1 MPKIPYAVPLAA
13 ALLLAFGAIAP
24 VHAEQSL
31 TMNKPIAP
39 SPEETQKLMAPY
51 RERIDK
57 LDAEIVTLL
66 GKRFDVIR
74 EVAIFKARH
83 GIHPIQPARIEEVV
97 QRARAQAEKSGVD
110 ADLIEKL
117 YRVIIQKACD
127 EEEEYTRAQE
137 AQGK

>member
-1 MPKIPYAVPLAA
+1 MRKIQFTAVLAA
-13 ALLLAFGAIAP
+13 TVLLAFGAVA
-24 VHAEQSL
+24 HADPGVAMSRP
-31 TMNKPIAP
+31 TPP

-51 RERIDK
+51 RERIDA
-57 LDAEIVTLL
+57 LDIEIVALL

-74 EVAIFKARH
+74 EVAIFKAQH

-97 QRARAQAEKSGVD
+97 QRARTQAEKSGVD

-127 EEEEYTRAQE
+127 EEEEYARTQE
-137 AQGK
+137 AKGK